1 MGESRKERTLTI
13 NVRRTPLLAVYV
25 RQGLLGCVCA
35 VRRAAC
41 PLVQVARQVVFICEP
56 RT

>member
-35 VRRAAC
+35 V
-41 PLVQVARQVVFICEP
+41 P
-56 RT
+56 RVRLCRLLGRLCSFVNLAHK